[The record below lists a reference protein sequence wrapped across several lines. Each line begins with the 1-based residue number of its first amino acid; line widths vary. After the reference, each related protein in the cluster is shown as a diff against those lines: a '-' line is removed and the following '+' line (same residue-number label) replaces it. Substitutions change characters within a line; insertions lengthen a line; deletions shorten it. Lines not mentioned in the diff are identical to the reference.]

1 MDELAENLENT
12 YASVQ
17 KVEKEEIA
25 KKMVSWAEVDIYFG
39 PIGWQDVSNLRL
51 EEEENHVNAPQKP
64 RSLSSLVTY
73 CYPIGQNFTGI
84 WNTRNPITSVVW
96 GSHFFFVTISLHYL
110 IVGNEYWYVTS
121 HIFRLIK
128 STLLFHL
135 LQKMHWQLLSWSAL
149 K

>member
-39 PIGWQDVSNLRL
+39 PIGWQDVSDLRL

-73 CYPIGQNFTGI
+73 CYPIGQDFTGV

-96 GSHFFFVTISLHYL
+96 GSHFSFVTISL
-110 IVGNEYWYVTS
+110 
-121 HIFRLIK
+121 
-128 STLLFHL
+128 
-135 LQKMHWQLLSWSAL
+135 Q
-149 K
+149 